1 MTRKVVL
8 SFYARKKFIFNSG
21 NWHGSVWFGRV
32 SPHQNQILAPWEI
45 NDGHSAQ
52 NYCLLVYSA
61 LHLQQPH
68 SASPFFC
75 SDCGLRLFLS
85 YARTILTLWQRWNFF
100 GGWELTV
107 HCTESCVSSSITFL
121 AYHVGV
127 SIKLDCFKMC
137 AQHNLLV
144 SSSLRTCVSKD

>member
-1 MTRKVVL
+1 MWLWSKKKNTFRKMLLQWKSSRLRVL
-8 SFYARKKFIFNSG
+8 DILTSWLEKWFCHFMPERNLNSILE
-21 NWHGSVWFGRV
+21 NWHGSVRFGKAY
-32 SPHQNQILAPWEI
+32 PHQNQILAPWEI

-100 GGWELTV
+100 GVNSTLHW
-107 HCTESCVSSSITFL
+107 IF
-121 AYHVGV
+121 
-127 SIKLDCFKMC
+127 CFI
-137 AQHNLLV
+137 
-144 SSSLRTCVSKD
+144 